1 MSAIVNTP
9 DDKNAIGSLGRQEIL
24 TFLILTV
31 FVGFIIIVGVI
42 LFLVLSNPS
51 IIEKLVITGAID
63 IGKFVEQ
70 FQSLIP
76 AFLTLLGVGIGG
88 SIVSRTR
95 N

>member
-1 MSAIVNTP
+1 MSLPQP
-9 DDKNAIGSLGRQEIL
+9 DDAQAIGSLGRQEIL

-31 FVGFIIIVGVI
+31 FVGFIIIVAVI
-42 LFLVLSNPS
+42 LFLVLSSPDVLKQ
-51 IIEKLVITGAID
+51 IVISGAID

-88 SIVSRTR
+88 SIVAKVKK
-95 N
+95 